1 MADYPREIKLD
12 EDTEQRLIRYLEDEL
27 SRHYAER
34 GSSIDNLQMWQS
46 DYWAEPSTS
55 EATFPFRGAATIIIP
70 LAAITVEAIH
80 ARVMTTMFALSQ
92 FITAKPTSP
101 KWTEHA
107 RPVERFLDHKLLREI
122 GIYKPINSSVLEII
136 KFGTGVAKCG
146 YEKITKTA
154 VREMSD
160 DKEEEFTVTIKNSAT
175 VDSVPFARFLMP
187 FIYQDPQSASWCGE
201 EHEYTPYAMRQME
214 TSGMFAEGTIE
225 KMNAHFNS
233 NPTDNAASGGEFQ
246 HNQETLE
253 QREPIWPER
262 LQTVEIWC
270 GFDVDNTE
278 KLVVDGMVPRESVS
292 NTFDKE
298 IVVHYHRQSRTILSL
313 RYNPYEDLRRP
324 YHTGTYF
331 PVEHRWTGIGVCKQ
345 VEQFQKEI
353 TTQHRQ
359 RIDNATLAN
368 CRMLKVS
375 SLSKY
380 GPDEP
385 IFPGKIWFV
394 DNENDVSTF
403 QLGEIYP
410 SAYSNE
416 NQSNLY
422 VQQRTGVNEVNLG
435 MPQVGTPGTATS
447 DLARIQEGN
456 KKFDYTY
463 RNIKHFVSE
472 VSRSTVLNIK
482 QFGTRAETYYMNVEG
497 GELVKEFFNEDF
509 QLIKEGLLLEI
520 SVAGQQDNKLLDR
533 NNWQQVAQLL
543 TGYYDS
549 MLGLAKAKGDQ
560 QMMELIINN
569 GMHAATE
576 TMKQILESFD
586 LKNVDR
592 IIVQEALQQNGGLK
606 KFATLGEPEQRSP
619 DISAPEGMVSSPN
632 GIPQTAGY

>member
-12 EDTEQRLIRYLEDEL
+12 DNTERRLVSYLEDEL
-27 SRHYAER
+27 TRHYAER
-34 GSSIDNLQMWQS
+34 GSHIDNLKSWQA
-46 DYWAEPSTS
+46 DYWAEPSTT
-55 EATFPFRGAATIIIP
+55 EATFPFKGAATLIIP

-92 FITAKPTSP
+92 FITAKPQSP
-101 KWTEHA
+101 QWQNHA
-107 RPVERFLDHKLLREI
+107 RPVERFLDDQLLREI
-122 GIYKPINSSVLEII
+122 GIYKPVSSSVLEII
-136 KFGTGVAKCG
+136 KFGSGIVKCG

-154 VREMSD
+154 VREIEE
-160 DKEEEFTVTIKNSAT
+160 DKEEEFTVTIKNSPT

-187 FIYQDPQSASWCGE
+187 FIYQDPQSSSWCGE
-201 EHEYTPYAMRQME
+201 EHEYTPYELRLME
-214 TSGMFAEGTIE
+214 TSGKFAEGTME
-225 KMNAHFNS
+225 KMSAHFTT
-233 NPTDNAASGGEFQ
+233 NPSSTSASGLEFQ
-246 HNQETLE
+246 RSQEELE
-253 QREPIWPER
+253 SREPIWPDR
-262 LQTVEIWC
+262 IQTVEMWL
-270 GFDVDNTE
+270 GFDIDGTE
-278 KLVVDGMVPRESVS
+278 DLVVNGTIPREAIS
-292 NTFDKE
+292 NSYDKE
-298 IVVHYHRQSRTILSL
+298 IVVHYHRASRTILSC
-313 RYNPYEDLRRP
+313 RYNWYEDLRRP
-324 YHTGTYF
+324 YHTGVYF

-368 CRMLKVS
+368 CRMIKVS
-375 SLSKY
+375 NLSKY

-385 IFPGKIWFV
+385 VFPGKIWFV
-394 DNENDVSTF
+394 DNMSDVDSF
-403 QLGEIYP
+403 QLGEVYA
-410 SAYSNE
+410 SSFSNE

-422 VQQRTGVNEVNLG
+422 VQQRTGVNEVSLG

-472 VSRSTVLNIK
+472 ISRSTVLNIK
-482 QFGTRAETYYMNVEG
+482 QFGSRAEMYYTNVEG
-497 GELVKEFFNEDF
+497 GELVRDFFTNDF
-509 QLIKEGLLLEI
+509 ELIKGGFLLEI
-520 SVAGQQDNKLLDR
+520 EVAGQQDNKLLDR

-549 MLGLAKAKGDQ
+549 MIGLANAKGDK
-560 QMMELIINN
+560 ELLSRIVDS

-592 IIVQEALQQNGGLK
+592 IIVQEALQNGGLG
-606 KFATLGEPEQRSP
+606 TLRAGAGTDTGLAPTGE
-619 DISAPEGMVSSPN
+619 AEGMGVDVN
-632 GIPQTAGY
+632 DAPQPTGY